1 MWYVGTCVGD
11 YRFCDCYRSANLIH
25 ELGHFIAAR
34 LIGVTVLEFGI
45 GFPPRAIKLFE
56 PGGAE
61 FTLNWLPIG
70 GFVRPLGEDFVR
82 PVGDAVTD
90 EDRAAF
96 EQRQATQSAL
106 EARHIKTKSVM
117 EAGPWQRIFF
127 MIAGVGMNF
136 LGGFLLF
143 VLAGLIGIPVVQ
155 SATIQ
160 VLGLAANSP
169 AAQAGV
175 QVGDVFTGL
184 NGKPVAFSADV
195 LQAFSGK
202 IGQDVPITVK
212 RGDQQLNL
220 TLKPSST
227 ASAEVGGVFVL
238 DVQPNSPGEKAG
250 LQIGD
255 RITQLNDQSIKVA
268 KDVYD
273 FGNANF
279 GKQVTMTYN
288 RAGVSQTVTL
298 TLNAKSPA
306 IGVGIG
312 SLLTDATSGVQLADM
327 HPVTKVQGLSLG
339 DALKAGLADTW
350 RIVVSTVSVPVDLI
364 KGTLSIQQARPS
376 SVIGISQMGA
386 QVIQQSVD
394 THQSY
399 PILNFAAIISVAIG
413 LTQLLPI
420 PGLDGGRILFVLVE
434 LLRGK
439 PINPEREGMVNLVGL
454 MVLLGFM
461 LIFVVND
468 LLNPAVLPALTD
480 VIRLANRTPKMVS
493 LQKTGYS

>member
-1 MWYVGTCVGD
+1 M
-11 YRFCDCYRSANLIH
+11 
-25 ELGHFIAAR
+25 
-34 LIGVTVLEFGI
+34 
-45 GFPPRAIKLFE
+45 
-56 PGGAE
+56 
-61 FTLNWLPIG
+61 
-70 GFVRPLGEDFVR
+70 
-82 PVGDAVTD
+82 
-90 EDRAAF
+90 
-96 EQRQATQSAL
+96 
-106 EARHIKTKSVM
+106 
-117 EAGPWQRIFF
+117 
-127 MIAGVGMNF
+127 
-136 LGGFLLF
+136 
-143 VLAGLIGIPVVQ
+143 
-155 SATIQ
+155 
-160 VLGLAANSP
+160 
-169 AAQAGV
+169 
-175 QVGDVFTGL
+175 GDVFTGL

-468 LLNPAVLPALTD
+468 LLNPAVLPH
-480 VIRLANRTPKMVS
+480 
-493 LQKTGYS
+493 